1 MVDKAIYAEK
11 AAREAAYARKVAPL
25 AWAGLAA
32 NVVALGLILNRF
44 TVNIATVGA
53 RSESFIATS
62 VTMVTLLI
70 GIAMALGWIQWL
82 RKKGTTDGMSVLWIT
97 TIILLIVA
105 ASPALTPGFYVVSYD
120 S

>member
-11 AAREAAYARKVAPL
+11 AAREAAHARKVAPL
-25 AWAGLAA
+25 AWVGFAV
-32 NVVALGLILNRF
+32 NVASIGLILNRF
-44 TVNIATVGA
+44 TVNIGTVGE

-62 VTMVTLLI
+62 VTMVALLI
-70 GIAMALGWIQWL
+70 GVAMALGWIQWL

-105 ASPALTPGFYVVSYD
+105 ASPVLTPEFYLVSYN